1 MRLQLILEQEWCQ
14 ITLLCIGTVQ
24 CNPSN
29 RGEQG
34 KNSARAHHS
43 ERDRMDVAVDGE
55 DALALPEKDASEL
68 PAAVVGQNPRRGPNP
83 S

>member
-1 MRLQLILEQEWCQ
+1 MRLQLILEQEWRQ

-34 KNSARAHHS
+34 GNGARAHHS
-43 ERDRMDVAVDGE
+43 ERDRRDVAVDGE

-68 PAAVVGQNPRRGPNP
+68 LAAVVGRNPRRHPNP

>member
-34 KNSARAHHS
+34 KKWREGSPQREGS
-43 ERDRMDVAVDGE
+43 KGVAVDGE